1 MTAARARRRGIIG
14 GAGAVALSDDFNR
27 ADSTNLGSTS
37 VGSRAWQELIGDWD
51 IYNNRVRNLSGTN
64 PIAVVDSYTT
74 DVDISLD
81 VSYNGRDSIV
91 FRALDESNY
100 LRLSVYRN
108 VTSGSHTHTTCT
120 NIYEKQCACE
130 GDSYEGSCAGVG
142 CYTQLKTSCGS
153 CPSCNCTCCIFS
165 SGCDTTST
173 VCDQDCTTTTHYTS
187 STTSRIYLDKIVNG
201 SVQQI
206 NYWGSGSPS
215 NLRVRTEDDQITMW
229 YDNNLISTVTENA
242 YLGETRHG
250 VGRSQR
256 GNGSGT
262 ALDNF
267 DLALV

>member
-1 MTAARARRRGIIG
+1 MLADVMRRAAGFG
-14 GAGAVALSDDFNR
+14 DVAISLFDNFNR
-27 ADSTNLGSTS
+27 SNASNLGVTS
-37 VGSRAWQELIGDWD
+37 VGEAEWEELSGAWD
-51 IYNNRVRNLSGTN
+51 IYSNRIRNSSGTN